1 MSVTEIMEQALSLKA
16 PERYQLLEVL
26 HRSLDRP
33 DPEVDKVWQEEVL
46 HRIKAINEGRL
57 ELVSMEEVF
66 KDLQ

>member
-16 PERYQLLEVL
+16 SERYELIEVL

-33 DPEVDKVWQEEVL
+33 DPGVDKVWQEEVL
-46 HRIKAINEGRL
+46 HHIKAIDEGRL